1 MFTENYS
8 EDFHGLI
15 YNLVKLNWKPLL
27 WGGFT
32 ALIAPGAETLKRILP
47 NFGGWGVRSEKNNF
61 MQCSN

>member
-32 ALIAPGAETLKRILP
+32 ALIAPGAETLKRI
-47 NFGGWGVRSEKNNF
+47 FTEFWGMGRSVRKEQF
-61 MQCSN
+61 YAM